1 MHDGD
6 HATTPATDDRHA
18 AITKGRGRHIWGQV
32 MISFAR
38 FTDSGHII
46 DALSRS
52 QAVIQFDLAGN
63 VLTANENF
71 CTALGYDLAEIVG
84 QHHRMFCDA
93 AHTASD
99 DYRQFWMRLGRGE
112 YDSGSYKRLRKD
124 GSEIW
129 IQASYNPVFRGGK
142 PYKVVKFATD
152 ITLAKIRAAE
162 DASKLDAI
170 SRSQAVIEFT
180 PTGEILHAN
189 ENFCAG
195 LGYDLAEIVG
205 KHHRMFCDPA
215 YAQTPAY
222 ADFWKS
228 LAAGNFISSEF
239 VRYGKGGKEI
249 WIQAAYNPIRDL
261 SGRVYKVVKF
271 ATDVTE
277 RMSAINALGGALKAL
292 AEGDLTQHLAMPFVP
307 SMEKVRSDFNSA
319 VAGLHA
325 AMRTVETNANA
336 IASGAQQIRSAA
348 DDLARRTERQA
359 ASVEETAAALDQITT
374 TVSDSSKRADEAGS
388 LVGQTRA
395 GAEKSGEVVKRAIDA
410 MGQIEQS
417 SREISSI
424 IGVIDDIAF
433 QTNLLALNAGV
444 EAARAGEA
452 GKGFAVVAQ
461 EVRELAQRSAS
472 AAKDIKALITT
483 SGEQV
488 KNGVSLVDETGRT
501 LREILTQVL
510 EVHTN
515 VVAIVEAS
523 REQST
528 GLREINQ
535 AVNAMDQ
542 ATQQNAAMVE
552 ESTAASHAMAR
563 EADAL
568 HGLIRRFRL
577 AETVSQT
584 QRTASPA
591 PVAQLHAVART
602 MRAPKSPAAQAAADW
617 EEF

>member
-1 MHDGD
+1 ML
-6 HATTPATDDRHA
+6 
-18 AITKGRGRHIWGQV
+18 
-32 MISFAR
+32 SFAKSM
-38 FTDSGHII
+38 DAGHIV

-52 QAVIQFDLAGN
+52 QAVIQFDLKGN
-63 VLTANENF
+63 ILTANENF
-71 CTALGYDLAEIVG
+71 CRALGYELKEIVG
-84 QHHRMFCDA
+84 KHHRIFCDA
-93 AHTASD
+93 AHVESD
-99 DYRQFWMRLGRGE
+99 AYRQFWARLGNGE
-112 YDSGSYKRLRKD
+112 YDSNTYKRIRKD
-124 GSEIW
+124 GAEIW
-129 IQASYNPVFRGGK
+129 ILATYNPVFRGGK

-152 ITLAKIRAAE
+152 ITEARMRAAE
-162 DASKLDAI
+162 DASKLAAI

-180 PTGEILHAN
+180 PTGEILDAN
-189 ENFCAG
+189 ANFCDA
-195 LGYDLAEIVG
+195 LGYDISEIRG
-205 KHHRMFCDPA
+205 KHHRLFCDPA
-215 YAQTPAY
+215 YTQTQAY

-228 LAAGNFISSEF
+228 LAEGNFASSEF
-239 VRYGKGGKEI
+239 VRYGKGGREI

-261 SGRVYKVVKF
+261 NGRVYKVVKF

-292 AEGDLTQHLAMPFVP
+292 SEGDLTQNLAMTFVP
-307 SMEKVRSDFNSA
+307 SMEAVRKDFNEA
-319 VAGLHA
+319 VAGLHE

-336 IASGAQQIRSAA
+336 IASGAQEIRSAA
-348 DDLARRTERQA
+348 DDLAKRTEQQA
-359 ASVEETAAALDQITT
+359 ASVEETAAALDEITT
-374 TVSDSSKRADEAGS
+374 TVADSSRRADEAGT
-388 LVGQTRA
+388 LVAKTRA
-395 GAEKSGEVVKRAIDA
+395 GAEKSGEVVKKAIDA

-417 SREISSI
+417 SREISNI

-488 KNGVSLVDETGRT
+488 KSGVALVDETGRA
-501 LREILTQVL
+501 LREILEQVQ

-515 VVAIVEAS
+515 VSAIVEAS

-535 AVNAMDQ
+535 SVNSMDQ
-542 ATQQNAAMVE
+542 ATQKNAAMVE

-563 EADAL
+563 EAEAL
-568 HGLIRRFRL
+568 HTLIRRFRL
-577 AETVSQT
+577 SGSAPSAARPHT
-584 QRTASPA
+584 PA
-591 PVAQLHAVART
+591 PVPQLHAVART
-602 MRAPKSPAAQAAADW
+602 MRAPRGSAAAAESW

>member
-1 MHDGD
+1 MF
-6 HATTPATDDRHA
+6 
-18 AITKGRGRHIWGQV
+18 
-32 MISFAR
+32 SFAKSMGAG
-38 FTDSGHII
+38 DII
-46 DALSRS
+46 EALSRS
-52 QAVIQFDLAGN
+52 QAVIQFDLTGN
-63 VLTANENF
+63 ILTANENF
-71 CTALGYDLAEIVG
+71 CRALGYDLKEIVG
-84 QHHRMFCDA
+84 KHHRIFCEA
-93 AHTASD
+93 SYTASEE
-99 DYRQFWMRLGRGE
+99 YRQFWARLGRGE
-112 YDSGSYKRLRKD
+112 YDSNSYKRLRKD
-124 GSEIW
+124 GGEIW

-142 PYKVVKFATD
+142 PYKVVKFASD
-152 ITLAKIRAAE
+152 ITEAKMRSAE

-195 LGYDLAEIVG
+195 LGYDLSEIRG

-215 YAQTPAY
+215 YVQTQAY
-222 ADFWKS
+222 ADFWKN
-228 LAAGNFISSEF
+228 LADGQFISNEF
-239 VRYGKGGKEI
+239 VRYGKGGREI

-261 SGRVYKVVKF
+261 NGRVYKVVKF

-292 AEGDLTQHLAMPFVP
+292 AGGDLTQNLAKAFVP
-307 SMEKVRSDFNSA
+307 SMEAVRRDFNEA
-319 VAGLHA
+319 VSGLHET
-325 AMRTVETNANA
+325 MRTVETNANA
-336 IASGAQQIRSAA
+336 IAAGSQEIRSAA
-348 DDLARRTERQA
+348 DDLAKRTEQQA
-359 ASVEETAAALDQITT
+359 ASVEETAAALDEITT
-374 TVSDSSKRADEAGS
+374 TVADSSRRAEEAGS
-388 LVGQTRA
+388 LVTKTRV
-395 GAEKSGEVVKRAIDA
+395 GAEKSGEVVKKAIGA

-417 SREISSI
+417 SREISNI

-488 KNGVSLVDETGRT
+488 KSGVALVDETGRA
-501 LREILTQVL
+501 LQEILAQVQ

-515 VVAIVEAS
+515 VAAIVEAS

-528 GLREINQ
+528 GLREINTS
-535 AVNAMDQ
+535 VNSMDQ

-568 HGLIRRFRL
+568 HALIRRFRL
-577 AETVSQT
+577 AGGAQPA
-584 QRTASPA
+584 QRAPA
-591 PVAQLHAVART
+591 PAPTAQLHAVART
-602 MRAPKSPAAQAAADW
+602 MRTSRGSAAPAAESW